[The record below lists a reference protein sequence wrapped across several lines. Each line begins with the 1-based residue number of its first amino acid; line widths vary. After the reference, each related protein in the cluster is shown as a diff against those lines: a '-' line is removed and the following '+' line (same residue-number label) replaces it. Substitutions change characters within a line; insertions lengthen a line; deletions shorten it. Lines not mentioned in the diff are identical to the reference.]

1 MNPPPRR
8 STRTLWLILGVCLAP
23 VVLSYAAFY
32 LLPSRPTTNYG
43 ELVASPAPPVAGTL
57 ADGRRWSLADERGRW
72 VLLVA
77 AAAPCDAACE
87 RALYATRQARTIQ
100 GREQERVRRVWLAG
114 DGAAAAPAEQA
125 DLLVVGAAA
134 ASASALPG
142 GGRSI
147 LLVDPLG
154 NVVLAWPSDP
164 DIKAMAKD
172 LGRVLRASRIG

>member
-1 MNPPPRR
+1 MSEPPKR

-43 ELVASPAPPVAGTL
+43 ELVAAPAPPVAGAL
-57 ADGRRWSLADERGRW
+57 ADGRPWSLADERGRW

-77 AAAPCDAACE
+77 APAPCEATCE

-114 DGAAAAPAEQA
+114 VEPAKPPAEHA
-125 DLLVVGAAA
+125 DLLVVRAAA
-134 ASASALPG
+134 AAAGTLPG

-154 NVVLAWPSDP
+154 NVVLAWPADP